1 MFVLA
6 CWIWWGISDADSFEE
21 IQCGPVVVAEHLLAD
36 LLDQPAASPHAA
48 RVVVDEAT
56 LHRGEKPSAAFPV
69 PTASRVA
76 IALLTVGLM
85 PPAVVTTVVL
95 GPLALT
101 RSWLAAVDL
110 DVQRLPD
117 KIISRC
123 PWWLLITVMITATFA
138 CDLALC

>member
-1 MFVLA
+1 LRSI
-6 CWIWWGISDADSFEE
+6 CWLTSSINLR
-21 IQCGPVVVAEHLLAD
+21 PVHTPPGSWSTKRRSTEVR
-36 LLDQPAASPHAA
+36 S
-48 RVVVDEAT
+48 
-56 LHRGEKPSAAFPV
+56 PSAAFRV

-110 DVQRLPD
+110 DVQRLLD

-123 PWWLLITVMITATFA
+123 LGD
-138 CDLALC
+138 C

>member
-1 MFVLA
+1 
-6 CWIWWGISDADSFEE
+6 
-21 IQCGPVVVAEHLLAD
+21 
-36 LLDQPAASPHAA
+36 
-48 RVVVDEAT
+48 
-56 LHRGEKPSAAFPV
+56 V
-69 PTASRVA
+69 PTASGVA

-85 PPAVVTTVVL
+85 PPAVATTVVL

-123 PWWLLITVMITATFA
+123 LGD
-138 CDLALC
+138 C